1 MTQARV
7 LIVAGSDSGGGA
19 GIQGDIK
26 TVTVLGGYAATA
38 LAALTVQNTLGV
50 SDILPVP
57 AAFVA
62 AQMRAVLGDIG
73 ADAVKIGMLGTA
85 EVMTAVADVLES
97 VTCPVV
103 LDPVMVAKGG
113 ASLMAA
119 DARGLLLD
127 RLVPMA
133 TLVTPNAPELA
144 ALSGMPATTAAYA
157 LAAGRA
163 LAAKGTA
170 VLVKGGHLDGDPV
183 IDTLIEPDGREHRFT
198 SPRQHTA
205 HTHGTGCALAS
216 AVATGLAQGMAL
228 VQATAR
234 AHAFVAAAIRAAPGL
249 GRGHGPLGHL
259 EGARALV

>member
-1 MTQARV
+1 MNRGRV

-38 LAALTVQNTLGV
+38 ITALTVQNTLGV
-50 SDILPVP
+50 HDIFPVSP
-57 AAFVA
+57 AFVA
-62 AQMRAVLGDIG
+62 AQMRAVLEDIG
-73 ADAVKIGMLGTA
+73 ADAIKIGMLGSA
-85 EVMTAVADVLES
+85 DVMAAVADALES
-97 VTCPVV
+97 VTCPIV
-103 LDPVMVAKGG
+103 LDPVMIAKGG

-119 DARGLLLD
+119 DARTTLLK

-133 TLVTPNAPELA
+133 TLITPNAPELA
-144 ALSGMPATTAAYA
+144 ALTGLATNTAAEA

-170 VLVKGGHLDGDPV
+170 VLVKGGHLGGDAV
-183 IDTLIEPDGREHRFT
+183 IDTLIEAAGREQAFAA
-198 SPRQHTA
+198 PRQQTA

-216 AVATGLAQGMAL
+216 AIACHLAQGMAL
-228 VQATAR
+228 AEAVAR
-234 AHAFVAAAIRAAPGL
+234 AHAFVAAAIHAAPGL

-259 EGARALV
+259 AGARALG